1 MCIRDSTYR
10 AWGHYRVLYEG
21 KDYKVK
27 ELVIKP
33 HSELSMQRHE
43 HRSETWNLVSGQA
56 KLRLIKEGKPVEHD
70 LLSTTVIPKG
80 TWHQGYNDSNTP
92 AHIVEIWRGDSEYL
106 NEEDIE
112 RKN

>member
-1 MCIRDSTYR
+1 
-10 AWGHYRVLYEG
+10 LYEG

-56 KLRLIKEGKPVEHD
+56 KLRLIHHGVIVEDD
-70 LLSTTVIPKG
+70 LLSTKVIPKG
-80 TWHQGYNDSNTP
+80 TWHQGYNDSDYP